1 MVDAIIVL
9 FVIVLIIFAVKGSL
23 KHFKGEGPCC
33 GGSSVKVKE
42 KKLDG
47 PVLAEKDVIIEGMSC
62 NNCKARVENALN
74 SIEGLK
80 AEVDLNSNTAHVR
93 IAHLVSDD
101 EIKKAVSKAGY
112 KVASI
117 R

>member
-1 MVDAIIVL
+1 MVDAIIIL
-9 FVIVLIIFAVKGSL
+9 IVIVLIIFAVKGSL

-47 PVLAEKDVIIEGMSC
+47 PVLAEKDVIFEGMSC

-112 KVASI
+112 KVVSI